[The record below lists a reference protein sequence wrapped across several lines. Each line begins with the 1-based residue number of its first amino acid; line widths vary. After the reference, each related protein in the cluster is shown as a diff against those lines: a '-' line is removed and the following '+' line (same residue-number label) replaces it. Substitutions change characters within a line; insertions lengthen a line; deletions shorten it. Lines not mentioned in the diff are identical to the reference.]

1 MPHYADIES
10 VVQALDQAASSV
22 EAVDVV
28 LRWLGDQHGPVA
40 IRLLDNAEIIT
51 GPHQVI
57 DNQVLDWLRQPANWH
72 DWQTARW
79 LPTETMPGPALIIP
93 LVYGKYQY
101 GLLWL
106 YASVPPGNAVLLLA
120 HTLTLRLHLLRA
132 AAADRR
138 VQELEIM
145 NELSRMLASQ
155 LEPEGLWEPLH
166 QQMALL
172 FDSSSLFVSLY
183 DSESRHLTFPL
194 TADEGGRFT
203 IQADQMPL
211 TTLHQAVIRHGIALH
226 FRDLP
231 AECERLTALGIDP
244 AEVNSHHDEWP
255 ARSWLSVPLRSR
267 NNEILGVLGI
277 HNPLPDT
284 YDDADLSLLLTIAAQ
299 LALALENAQLL
310 EAEQERRRIANT
322 LMDVSRDVSSTLQ
335 YDEVLDRILEQM
347 QHLVPYDSASI
358 MLLTG
363 RTEAQT
369 TLIIASTQG
378 FNPHVRGYEISMG
391 PDHPMQLVLDSHQPV
406 VLDNAQEHPAWR
418 QQFKGIDTPPRVVAW
433 MGIPLLVEDN
443 PIGVITLDKLEAG
456 FYTQR
461 HASLAF
467 AVASQTAV
475 AVQNARLHAQSR
487 LSMDALEQRNQRLS
501 AIHRVSS
508 MLSSTLDRDEMLTAA
523 ARQFTEIFQIDHC
536 SIVLVDAR
544 HTDTPLAVE
553 YPPLGIQGLR
563 LLLKQRPLYS
573 QLADGNLIA
582 IEDLEASTLNG
593 PMRTA
598 WKHAGVVSV
607 LVAPLIARRRLL
619 GGIALHSMA
628 KQRLFTAWEQET
640 LLTITRQFALAIAN
654 ADLYEQAI
662 EANRLKSEFLA
673 NISHELR
680 TPLNAI
686 IGYSDMLKSG
696 VYGSINDAQSDR
708 LARVHTGGTQLLAL
722 INDVLDLS
730 RIEAG
735 QMQLHLEQ
743 VDLVALTEQTLA
755 TVTFLA
761 EKKKLALRQ
770 ELDSDL
776 PPIQADPQRIRQVLT
791 NLLDNAIK
799 FTPEGSVTLE
809 AYPVTVRKRAISGA
823 EWRPPLHLGVP
834 DGKWIVVRVIDT
846 GIGIAPE
853 DQVYIFDAFRQVD
866 SSAQREY
873 SGTGLGLAISY
884 RFVALHEGYMWV
896 DSTPGKGSTFNVL
909 LPYDPLNPISE
920 TAELEAVDLDKQLI
934 LVLDDDTEDIQLT
947 RDYLNNERYHVL
959 GMTNPERAI
968 DLAAQLLPAAIIVD
982 VLMPQRSG
990 WDVLRDLKA
999 NPQTAHIP
1007 VLVWSVSDSQGLDA
1021 DLGADAYLVKP
1032 VKRDALLRAV
1042 AKLVD

>member
-1 MPHYADIES
+1 
-10 VVQALDQAASSV
+10 
-22 EAVDVV
+22 
-28 LRWLGDQHGPVA
+28 
-40 IRLLDNAEIIT
+40 
-51 GPHQVI
+51 
-57 DNQVLDWLRQPANWH
+57 VLDLLRVPSNWQ

-79 LPTETMPGPALIIP
+79 LPADEMPGPALVAP
-93 LVYGKYQY
+93 LVYADDAY

-106 YASVPPGNAVLLLA
+106 YASVPPSDAVLLLA
-120 HTLTLRLHLLRA
+120 HALALRLHLLRA
-132 AAADRR
+132 IAADRR
-138 VQELEIM
+138 LQELEIM

-172 FDSSSLFVSLY
+172 FDTSSLFVGLY
-183 DSESRHLTFPL
+183 DSESRRLSFPL

-203 IQADQMPL
+203 MQADEMPL
-211 TTLHQAVIRHGIALH
+211 TALHQAVIRHGIALH

-231 AECERLTALGIDP
+231 AESERLSALGIDP
-244 AEVNSHHDEWP
+244 AAVNSQYDDWP
-255 ARSWLSVPLRSR
+255 ARSWLGVPLRSR

-277 HNPLPDT
+277 HNSLSNS

-299 LALALENAQLL
+299 LSLALENAQLL
-310 EAEQERRRIANT
+310 ETEQERRRIANT

-347 QHLVPYDSASI
+347 QRLVPYDSASI
-358 MLLTG
+358 MLLTAH
-363 RTEAQT
+363 TEIQT

-378 FNPHVRGYEISMG
+378 FDPHVRGFELRVG
-391 PDHPMQLVLDSHQPV
+391 PEHPMSLVLDSHQPM
-406 VLDNAQEHPAWR
+406 VLDNAHDHPAWER
-418 QQFKGIDTPPRVVAW
+418 FGEIETPPRVVGW
-433 MGIPLLVEDN
+433 MGIPLLVEDH
-443 PIGVITLDKLEAG
+443 PIGLITLDKLEAG

-467 AVASQTAV
+467 AVAGQTAV
-475 AVQNARLHAQSR
+475 AVQNARMHAQSR

-508 MLSSTLDRDEMLTAA
+508 MLSSTLDRDEMLSTA
-523 ARQFTEIFQIDHC
+523 ARQFTEIFQVEHC

-544 HTDTPLAVE
+544 HTDMPLAVE
-553 YPPLGIQGLR
+553 YPPLGVQGLR
-563 LLLKQRPLYS
+563 LLLKQRVLYE
-573 QLADGNLIA
+573 QLADGRLIA
-582 IEDLEASTLNG
+582 IEDIETGPING

-619 GGIALHSMA
+619 GAVALHSMV
-628 KQRLFTAWEQET
+628 KTRIFTAWEQET
-640 LLTITRQFALAIAN
+640 LITITRQFALAIAN
-654 ADLYEQAI
+654 ADLYEEAI
-662 EANRLKSEFLA
+662 AANRLKSEFLA

-696 VYGSINDAQSDR
+696 VYGEINDAQLDR

-743 VDLVALTEQTLA
+743 VDVMALTEQTLA

-761 EKKKLALRQ
+761 EKKGLALRQ

-776 PPIQADPQRIRQVLT
+776 PQIQADPQRLRQVLT

-823 EWRPPLHLGVP
+823 EWRPPMHLGVP
-834 DGKWIVVRVIDT
+834 DGKWIALRVIDT
-846 GIGIAPE
+846 GIGIAPD

-873 SGTGLGLAISY
+873 SGSGLGLAISY
-884 RFVALHEGYMWV
+884 RFVSLHEGYMWV
-896 DSTPGKGSTFNVL
+896 DSTPGRGSTFTVL

-920 TAELEAVDLDKQLI
+920 TAELEAADLDKQLV
-934 LVLDDDTEDIQLT
+934 LVLDDDTDDIQLA

-959 GMTNPERAI
+959 GMTNPERALE
-968 DLAAQLLPAAIIVD
+968 LAAQLLPAIIILD

-990 WDVLRDLKA
+990 WEVLSDLKA

-1007 VLVWSVSDSQGLDA
+1007 VLLWSVSDSHDLDTE
-1021 DLGADAYLVKP
+1021 LGAGGYLIKP

-1042 AKLVD
+1042 TKLVDS

>member
-1 MPHYADIES
+1 MPDYTDIES
-10 VVQALDQAASSV
+10 IIQALDHAPTPADAAR
-22 EAVDVV
+22 EV
-28 LRWLGDQHGPVA
+28 LRWLGDQHGPAAVS
-40 IRLLDNAEIIT
+40 LLSSDEILT
-51 GPHQVI
+51 GPHQI
-57 DNQVLDWLRQPANWH
+57 IEGAVLDWLGTPTNWH
-72 DWQTARW
+72 DWQRARW
-79 LPTETMPGPALIIP
+79 LPAGENPGPALVVP
-93 LVYGKYQY
+93 LRYAAHLY
-101 GLLWL
+101 GLLWV
-106 YASVPPGNAVLLLA
+106 YSSVPPDSTMILLA
-120 HTLTLRLHLLRA
+120 HALALRLHLLRGA
-132 AAADRR
+132 NEDRR

-145 NELSRMLASQ
+145 NELSRLLASQ

-172 FDSSSLFVSLY
+172 FDSSSLFVGLY
-183 DSESRHLTFPL
+183 DAETGRLTFPL
-194 TADEGGRFT
+194 AADEAGRF
-203 IQADQMPL
+203 ILQPDEMPL
-211 TTLHQAVIRHGIALH
+211 LALYHAVIRHGIALH
-226 FRDLP
+226 FRNLP
-231 AECERLTALGIDP
+231 AECERLAALGIP
-244 AEVNSHHDEWP
+244 AAEIDSQDGEWP
-255 ARSWLSVPLRSR
+255 ARSWLGVPLRSR
-267 NNEILGVLGI
+267 NNEMLGVLCI
-277 HNPLPDT
+277 NNPLPDS
-284 YDDADLSLLLTIAAQ
+284 YDDDDLSLLLTIAAQ

-310 EAEQERRRIANT
+310 EAEQERRHIANT

-347 QHLVPYDSASI
+347 LRLVPYDSASI
-358 MLLTG
+358 MLLTAH
-363 RTEAQT
+363 TETHT

-378 FNPHVRGYEISMG
+378 FDPHVRGYELRIG
-391 PDHPMQLVLDSHQPV
+391 PDHPMHLVLESRQPL
-406 VLDNAQEHPAWR
+406 VLDNAQNHPAWQR
-418 QQFKGIDTPPRVVAW
+418 FDEIEMPAQVVSW
-433 MGIPLLVEDN
+433 LGVPLLVEDN
-443 PIGVITLDKLEAG
+443 PIGLITLDKSEIG

-467 AVASQTAV
+467 AMARQTAV

-501 AIHRVSS
+501 AIHRVAS
-508 MLSSTLDRDEMLTAA
+508 MLSTTLDRDEILTTA
-523 ARQFTEIFQIDHC
+523 ARQFTDIFQADHC
-536 SIVLVDAR
+536 GIVLVDAR
-544 HTDTPLAVE
+544 RTDAALAVE
-553 YPPLGIQGLR
+553 YPPLGVQGLR
-563 LLLKQRPLYS
+563 LLLKQRPLYD
-573 QLADGNLIA
+573 QLAEGHLIV
-582 IEDLEASTLNG
+582 IEDLETSHLNG

-619 GGIALHSMA
+619 GGLALHSMA
-628 KQRLFTAWEQET
+628 KQRAFTAWEQET
-640 LLTITRQFALAIAN
+640 LLTITRQVALAIAN

-696 VYGSINDAQSDR
+696 VYGPVNDAQLDR

-735 QMQLHLEQ
+735 QMQLHLEP
-743 VDLVALTEQTLA
+743 VDLVALTEQALA

-761 EKKKLALRQ
+761 EKKGLALRQ

-776 PPIQADPQRIRQVLT
+776 PPVQADAQRIRQVLT

-834 DGKWIVVRVIDT
+834 DGKWIALRVIDT

-896 DSTPGKGSTFNVL
+896 DSTPGKGSTFTVL

-920 TAELEAVDLDKQLI
+920 TAELEAVDLDKELI
-934 LVLDDDTEDIQLT
+934 LVLDDDTDDIQLA
-947 RDYLNNERYHVL
+947 RDYLNSERFHVL
-959 GMTNPERAI
+959 GMTNPERALE
-968 DLAAQLLPAAIIVD
+968 LAAQLLPAAVIVD

-999 NPQTAHIP
+999 SPETGHIP
-1007 VLVWSVSDSQGLDA
+1007 VIVWSVADSQGMDA
-1021 DLGADAYLVKP
+1021 ALGADGYLIKP
-1032 VKRDALLRAV
+1032 VKRDVLLRAV
-1042 AKLVD
+1042 SKVVE

>member
-1 MPHYADIES
+1 MPHYADIEW
-10 VVQALDQAASSV
+10 VVQALDQAATPT
-22 EAVDVV
+22 EAAQLV
-28 LRWLGDQHGPVA
+28 LRWLGDQYGPAAVS
-40 IRLLDNAEIIT
+40 LLGETIT

-57 DNQVLDWLRQPANWH
+57 DNEVLDWLGTPANWR
-72 DWQTARW
+72 DWQAARW
-79 LPTETMPGPALIIP
+79 LPPGDVPGPALIVP
-93 LVYGKYQY
+93 LRYNAHVY

-106 YASVPPGNAVLLLA
+106 YSSVPPGDTVLLLA
-120 HTLTLRLHLLRA
+120 HALALRLHLLRA

-138 VQELEIM
+138 LQELEIM

-172 FDSSSLFVSLY
+172 FESSSIFVGLH
-183 DSESRHLTFPL
+183 DAESGRLSFPL
-194 TADEGGRFT
+194 TADAGGRFT
-203 IQADQMPL
+203 IQTDDMPL
-211 TTLHQAVIRHGIALH
+211 VALPHAVMRHSIALH

-231 AECERLTALGIDP
+231 TECGRLTALGINPSDI
-244 AEVNSHHDEWP
+244 NNQLDEWP
-255 ARSWLSVPLRSR
+255 ARSWLGVPLRSR
-267 NNEILGVLGI
+267 NNEMLGVLGI
-277 HNPLPDT
+277 HNLLPDS

-310 EAEQERRRIANT
+310 EVEQERRRIAST

-347 QHLVPYDSASI
+347 QRLVPYDSASI
-358 MLLTG
+358 MLLTS
-363 RTEAQT
+363 RSETQT
-369 TLIIASTQG
+369 TLIITATQG
-378 FNPHVRGYEISMG
+378 FDPHVRGYEIRIG
-391 PDHPMQLVLDSHQPV
+391 PDHPMCMVLDSRQPV
-406 VLDNAQEHPAWR
+406 VLDNAPDHPAWR
-418 QQFKGIDTPPRVVAW
+418 QFEGIEAAPPVAGW
-433 MGIPLLVEDN
+433 IGIPLLVEEH
-443 PIGVITLDKLEAG
+443 PIGVITLDKIDVG

-461 HASLAF
+461 HASMAF

-475 AVQNARLHAQSR
+475 ALQNARLHAQFR
-487 LSMDALEQRNQRLS
+487 LSLDALEQRNQRLS

-508 MLSSTLDRDEMLTAA
+508 MLSSTLDRDEMLTTA
-523 ARQFTEIFQIDHC
+523 ARQFTEIFQVDLC

-553 YPPLGIQGLR
+553 YPVLGIQGLR
-563 LLLKQRPLYS
+563 LLLKQRPFYE
-573 QLADGNLIA
+573 QLADGRLIA
-582 IEDLEASTLNG
+582 IEDVDTSALNG

-607 LVAPLIARRRLL
+607 LVAPLIARHRLL
-619 GGIALHSMA
+619 GGVALQSLA
-628 KQRLFTAWEQET
+628 KVRVFTAWEQET
-640 LLTITRQFALAIAN
+640 LITITRQFALAIAN
-654 ADLYEQAI
+654 ADLYEEAI
-662 EANRLKSEFLA
+662 AANRLKSEFLA

-696 VYGSINDAQSDR
+696 VYGPINDAQRDR
-708 LARVHTGGTQLLAL
+708 LARVHTGGTQLLML

-735 QMQLHLEQ
+735 QMGLHLEP
-743 VDLVALTEQTLA
+743 VDLVALTEQALA
-755 TVTFLA
+755 PVTFLA
-761 EKKKLALRQ
+761 EKKGLALRQ

-776 PPIQADPQRIRQVLT
+776 PQIQADPQRIRQVLT

-809 AYPVTVRKRAISGA
+809 AYPVTVRKRALSGA

-834 DGKWIVVRVIDT
+834 DGKWIALRVIDT

-873 SGTGLGLAISY
+873 PGTGLGLAISY
-884 RFVALHEGYMWV
+884 RFVRLHEGYMWV
-896 DSTPGKGSTFNVL
+896 DSTPGKGSTFTIL

-920 TAELEAVDLDKQLI
+920 TAELEAVDLDKQLV
-934 LVLDDDTEDIQLT
+934 LVLDDDTDDIQLA
-947 RDYLNNERYHVL
+947 RDYLNNEHYHVL
-959 GMTNPERAI
+959 GMTNPERTLE
-968 DLAAQLLPAAIIVD
+968 LAAQLLPAAIIVD

-999 NPQTAHIP
+999 NPETAHIP
-1007 VLVWSVSDSQGLDA
+1007 VLMWSVADSQGLDA
-1021 DLGADAYLVKP
+1021 DLGADAYLIKP
-1032 VKRDALLRAV
+1032 VKRDTLLRAV
-1042 AKLVD
+1042 NKLVD

>member
-1 MPHYADIES
+1 MQQYADIES
-10 VVQALDQAASSV
+10 VVQALDQAASPV
-22 EAVDVV
+22 DAVQVV
-28 LRWLGDQHGPVA
+28 LRWLGDQHGPAA
-40 IRLLDNAEIIT
+40 IRLLNNAEIIT
-51 GPHQVI
+51 GPHQII
-57 DNQVLDWLRQPANWH
+57 DNEVLNWLRQPANWNN
-72 DWQTARW
+72 WQTAQW
-79 LPTETMPGPALIIP
+79 LPASEPPGPALIVP
-93 LVYGKYQY
+93 LTYSKYQY
-101 GLLWL
+101 GLMWL
-106 YASVPPGNAVLLLA
+106 YASVPPGDGVLLLA
-120 HTLTLRLHLLRA
+120 RTLTLRLHLLRT
-132 AAADRR
+132 ADRR

-172 FDSSSLFVSLY
+172 FDSSSLFVGLY
-183 DSESRHLTFPL
+183 DSESGHLTFPL
-194 TADEGGRFT
+194 TADEAGRFT

-211 TTLHQAVIRHGIALH
+211 SALHQAVIRHGIALH

-231 AECERLTALGIDP
+231 AECERLTALGIEHTEISSQMTD
-244 AEVNSHHDEWP
+244 WP
-255 ARSWLSVPLRSR
+255 VRSWMSVPLRSR

-277 HNPLPDT
+277 HNALPNS

-310 EAEQERRRIANT
+310 EIEQERRRIANT

-347 QHLVPYDSASI
+347 QRLVPYDTASI

-363 RTEAQT
+363 HTETQT
-369 TLIIASTQG
+369 AMIIAATQG
-378 FNPHVRGYEISMG
+378 FNPHVRGFEISVG
-391 PDHPMQLVLDSHQPV
+391 PEHPMQLVLESRQPL
-406 VLDNAQEHPAWR
+406 VLDDVREHPAWQR
-418 QQFKGIDTPPRVVAW
+418 QFQGIATPPRVVAW

-467 AVASQTAV
+467 AVASQTAI

-487 LSMDALEQRNQRLS
+487 MSMEALEQRNQRLS

-523 ARQFTEIFQIDHC
+523 ARQFTEIFQVDHC
-536 SIVLVDAR
+536 GIVLVDAR
-544 HTDTPLAVE
+544 HSDTPLSAE

-563 LLLKQRPLYS
+563 LLLKQRPLYG

-582 IEDLEASTLNG
+582 IDDLDASTING
-593 PMRTA
+593 PIRTA
-598 WKHAGVVSV
+598 WKYAGVASV

-628 KQRLFTAWEQET
+628 KQRTFTAWEQET

-696 VYGSINDAQSDR
+696 IYGPINDAQLDR
-708 LARVHTGGTQLLAL
+708 LTRVHTGGTQLLAL

-743 VDLVALTEQTLA
+743 VDLIALIEQTLA
-755 TVTFLA
+755 TVTYQA
-761 EKKKLALRQ
+761 EKKGLALRQ

-776 PPIQADPQRIRQVLT
+776 PVIQADPQRIRQVLT

-799 FTPEGSVTLE
+799 FTPDGSVTLE
-809 AYPVTVRKRAISGA
+809 AYPVTVRKQAITGA

-834 DGKWIVVRVIDT
+834 DGKWIVLRVIDT

-866 SSAQREY
+866 SSTQREY

-896 DSTPGKGSTFNVL
+896 DSTPGKGSIFNVL

-934 LVLDDDTEDIQLT
+934 LVLDDDTDDIQLA
-947 RDYLNNERYHVL
+947 RDYLNNERFHVL

-968 DLAAQLLPAAIIVD
+968 ELAAQLLPAAVIVD

-990 WDVLRDLKA
+990 WEVLRDLKA

-1007 VLVWSVSDSQGLDA
+1007 VLVWSVADAQGLDT
-1021 DLGADAYLVKP
+1021 DFGADAYLIKP
-1032 VKRDALLRAV
+1032 VKREALLRAIT
-1042 AKLVD
+1042 KLVD